1 VGTMFNHSITHGYT
15 DDGGNV
21 FNSIIKFTGQT
32 EAGYDGTIAANAT
45 DFLIDIAFPITGLQS
60 LCIWSDTNLTVKT
73 NSSSSPVQT
82 IALLANVPISWGA
95 GTGATDPITA
105 AVTSL
110 YVTNATANPAKFKV
124 RALST

>member
-1 VGTMFNHSITHGYT
+1 MFNHTIIDSYT
-15 DDGGNV
+15 DDAGAV
-21 FNSIIKFTGQT
+21 FSTSNKFTGQT

-45 DFLIDIAFPITGLQS
+45 NFAIDIAFPITGMQCVCL
-60 LCIWSDTNLTVKT
+60 WSDTNLTVMT
-73 NSSSSPVQT
+73 NSSSSPAQT
-82 IALLANVPISWGA
+82 INLLANVPVEW
-95 GTGATDPITA
+95 GTGMGTTNPITA